1 MARTKRALSQKTVR
15 LIVFSLVLAASKT
28 WRRLQGANQ
37 LPRVIEGF
45 IFTNGVAKTGAMIH
59 SAA

>member
-1 MARTKRALSQKTVR
+1 MFT
-15 LIVFSLVLAASKT
+15 LVQAASKT

-37 LPRVIEGF
+37 LPRIIEGV
-45 IFTNGVAKTGAMIH
+45 IFTNGVAKTDAITH